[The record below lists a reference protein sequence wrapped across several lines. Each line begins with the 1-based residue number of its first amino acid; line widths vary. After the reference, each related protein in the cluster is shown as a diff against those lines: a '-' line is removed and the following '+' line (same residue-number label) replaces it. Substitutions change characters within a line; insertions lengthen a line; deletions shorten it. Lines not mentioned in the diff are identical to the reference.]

1 MADIQLA
8 SLNNL
13 PLAARKATTPMRQ
26 TSDGSEGTVWA
37 SRDGALMTM
46 DWYTAMAM
54 EGRVF
59 NISNE
64 VQEGGATA
72 LCGETAPGTDN
83 INPSILI
90 DVPSGVTIIPME
102 VMVMPEGTGTQ
113 GDWGVIRINTDDTT
127 RYSSGGNAL
136 PIINM
141 RKDDIHASACSAY
154 DGSTQIVAS
163 ANTDDDIIWVGS
175 TDHSARANEAQIWTA
190 RQFIPPILVGPASL
204 LVFIMVTTVDEEIL
218 FSAKWVELP
227 SNTIV

>member
-1 MADIQLA
+1 MELQFAQLTGVE
-8 SLNNL
+8 LTG
-13 PLAARKATTPMRQ
+13 RKAATPSRE
-26 TSDGSEGTVWA
+26 TSDGFLKPLWA
-37 SRDGALMTM
+37 SRDGSLVTM
-46 DWYTAMAM
+46 DWYTAMAI

-83 INPSILI
+83 INPSILVDI
-90 DVPSGVTIIPME
+90 PAGVTIIPME

-113 GDWGVIRINTDDTT
+113 GDWGVIRMNTDDAI

-136 PIINM
+136 TPINM
-141 RKDDIHASACSAY
+141 RKDDTLASGCSAY

-163 ANTDDDIIWVGS
+163 ANTDDDIIWVSS
-175 TDHSARANEAQIWTA
+175 TDHSARANEAKIWTA
-190 RQFIPPILVGPASL
+190 KQFIPPVLVGPASL
-204 LVFIMVTTVDEEIL
+204 LVFIMVTTADEEIL
-218 FSAKWVELP
+218 FSVKWVELA